1 MSITAGTTTCIAAG
15 IAGQLGLDRTNIGDG
30 ACKLALFAFTAVII
44 RNLTR
49 AGPSRDLSRR
59 LAGEIAARG
68 AVGRGGRLDDRRP
81 EESGPVTP
89 GGDERPGPVPES
101 AVSADAVI
109 VELRPRAADGGALV
123 DVVAAAYDAFER
135 ALYAF
140 ALGLTRSGT
149 AAEDLVQESYLR
161 LVREVQAGRPPD
173 NVKAWLY
180 RVCANLATSRGRR
193 ATVATRYLPF
203 LASREVGET
212 PEARHLRLELGAEL
226 SAALAELTH
235 DERTGLLLSAG
246 GFHGPEIA
254 DVIGRSHGA
263 TRTMLTRARTKVQA
277 RLSGEVDRRA

>member
-1 MSITAGTTTCIAAG
+1 LPH
-15 IAGQLGLDRTNIGDG
+15 QR
-30 ACKLALFAFTAVII
+30 
-44 RNLTR
+44 
-49 AGPSRDLSRR
+49 P
-59 LAGEIAARG
+59 GESEA
-68 AVGRGGRLDDRRP
+68 
-81 EESGPVTP
+81 VTP
-89 GGDERPGPVPES
+89 GGVERPELVPES
-101 AVSADAVI
+101 AAAADI
-109 VELRPRAADGGALV
+109 DFVELRPRLDDRAAVV

-140 ALGLTRSGT
+140 ALGITHSGT
-149 AAEDLVQESYLR
+149 AAEDLVQESFLR
-161 LVREVQAGRPPD
+161 LVREVQAGRTPANIRP
-173 NVKAWLY
+173 WLY

-193 ATVATRYLPF
+193 AMVASRYLPF

-226 SAALAELTH
+226 TAALADLSH

-254 DVIGRSHGA
+254 DIIGRSHGA

>member
-1 MSITAGTTTCIAAG
+1 M
-15 IAGQLGLDRTNIGDG
+15 LDQR
-30 ACKLALFAFTAVII
+30 
-44 RNLTR
+44 
-49 AGPSRDLSRR
+49 P
-59 LAGEIAARG
+59 GESDA
-68 AVGRGGRLDDRRP
+68 
-81 EESGPVTP
+81 VTP

-101 AVSADAVI
+101 AAGANVVFGDV
-109 VELRPRAADGGALV
+109 RPRAADHAAVV
-123 DVVAAAYDAFER
+123 DIVSAAYDSLER

-140 ALGLTRSGT
+140 ALGITHSGT
-149 AAEDLVQESYLR
+149 AAEDLVQESFLR

-173 NVKAWLY
+173 NIRAWLY

-193 ATVATRYLPF
+193 ATIATRYLPF

-226 SAALAELTH
+226 TSALADLSA

-263 TRTMLTRARTKVQA
+263 TRTMLTRARMKVQA
-277 RLSGEVDRRA
+277 RLSGDVDRHA

>member
-1 MSITAGTTTCIAAG
+1 MPSQRPG
-15 IAGQLGLDRTNIGDG
+15 GQD
-30 ACKLALFAFTAVII
+30 
-44 RNLTR
+44 
-49 AGPSRDLSRR
+49 
-59 LAGEIAARG
+59 
-68 AVGRGGRLDDRRP
+68 
-81 EESGPVTP
+81 PVTP
-89 GGDERPGPVPES
+89 DEDGRPEPVSEP
-101 AVSADAVI
+101 ALTADAVFRDI
-109 VELRPRAADGGALV
+109 PSRPAAREQVV
-123 DVVAAAYDAFER
+123 DVVTAAYDEHER
-135 ALYAF
+135 ALYSF

-161 LVREVQAGRPPD
+161 LVREVQAGRAPD

-203 LASREVGET
+203 LVSREVGET

-226 SAALAELTH
+226 STALAELSN

-254 DVIGRSHGA
+254 QIIGRSHGA

>member
-1 MSITAGTTTCIAAG
+1 MPH
-15 IAGQLGLDRTNIGDG
+15 QR
-30 ACKLALFAFTAVII
+30 
-44 RNLTR
+44 
-49 AGPSRDLSRR
+49 P
-59 LAGEIAARG
+59 GESEA
-68 AVGRGGRLDDRRP
+68 
-81 EESGPVTP
+81 VTP
-89 GGDERPGPVPES
+89 GGVERPELVPES
-101 AVSADAVI
+101 AAAADI
-109 VELRPRAADGGALV
+109 DFVELRPRLDDRAAVV

-140 ALGLTRSGT
+140 ALGITHSGT
-149 AAEDLVQESYLR
+149 AAEDLVQESFLR
-161 LVREVQAGRPPD
+161 LVREVQAGRTPANIRP
-173 NVKAWLY
+173 WLY

-193 ATVATRYLPF
+193 GMVASRYLPF

-226 SAALAELTH
+226 TAALADLSH

-254 DVIGRSHGA
+254 DIIGRSHGA